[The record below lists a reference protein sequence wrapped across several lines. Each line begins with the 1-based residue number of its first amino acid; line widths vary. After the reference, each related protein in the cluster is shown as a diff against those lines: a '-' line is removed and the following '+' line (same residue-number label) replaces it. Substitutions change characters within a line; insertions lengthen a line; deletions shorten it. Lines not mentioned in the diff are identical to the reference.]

1 MQQVLHCWQNISGVD
16 LADFTLVWEEGT
28 FWVLSSLSLEM
39 LEHVVTLLCNFVGLN
54 NRKLELAA
62 PF

>member
-1 MQQVLHCWQNISGVD
+1 MQQVPHCCQNIPGVD
-16 LADFTLVWEEGT
+16 LDDFTLVWEEGT

-39 LEHVVTLLCNFVGLN
+39 LEHVATCNFVGLN
-54 NRKLELAA
+54 NRELELSA